1 MPTPFS
7 GGCACGAI
15 RYTSAAEPMVA
26 WKCYCR
32 DCQRASGGA
41 CAPVLYVTKSVLT
54 ITGEVKYYD
63 VQAESGNTVSRGFCP
78 ECGTPLFALLSTLPT
93 VVSIRVGSLDDPSWV
108 QLAMDIWTTSAQPWD
123 YLNPTLTKVKTQPT
137 AEQLKELLTPHG

>member
-1 MPTPFS
+1 
-7 GGCACGAI
+7 
-15 RYTSAAEPMVA
+15 
-26 WKCYCR
+26 
-32 DCQRASGGA
+32 
-41 CAPVLYVTKSVLT
+41 VLYVTKSVLT

-108 QLAMDIWTTSAQPWD
+108 QLAMDIWTISAQPWD

-137 AEQLKELLTPHG
+137 AEQLKELLTPRG